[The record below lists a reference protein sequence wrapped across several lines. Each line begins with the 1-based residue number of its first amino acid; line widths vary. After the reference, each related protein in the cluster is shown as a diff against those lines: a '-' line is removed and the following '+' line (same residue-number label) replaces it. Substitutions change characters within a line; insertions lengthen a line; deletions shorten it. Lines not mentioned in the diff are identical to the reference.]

1 MKTIAIVG
9 AFDTKYT
16 EFEYLKEKIEKNGLK
31 TLMIHSGIFPSKLK
45 VDIDNTEIV
54 SLLGEDI
61 NNLRKEKTRGHAVT
75 VMSKSLE
82 VLISNLYKEGAFD
95 GIIGM
100 GGTGGTSTVSPSFR
114 NLPIGFPKVLV
125 STVAG
130 KDVSYYVGGSDLI
143 MYPSITDISGL
154 NTISKKIIKNAANMI
169 SGMVNYDTEKEVDKK
184 FIGATMFGLT
194 GPGVEGARDI
204 LQKEGYEVVIFH
216 ASGTGGAVMEKL
228 IYDGQVEAVLD
239 ITPTEIVD
247 ELFGGIFSAG
257 EHRLEAAIDKE
268 IPQVIS
274 LGALDMINFG
284 PMNTLPENM
293 KNRNAHYHN
302 ATTTV
307 VRTTVSENEIIAK
320 TMAKKLNKAKSK
332 IYIVV
337 PLRGFSEL
345 DNKDNVFFDKE
356 ANEKLISTLKSE
368 IDNENIEF
376 VEVDCHINDS
386 AFSKIISD
394 LILKLLKEKEV

>member
-82 VLISNLYKEGAFD
+82 ILISNLYKEGAFD

-169 SGMVNYDTEKEVDKK
+169 SGMVNYDTEKEVDQK

-216 ASGTGGAVMEKL
+216 ASGTGGAV
-228 IYDGQVEAVLD
+228 
-239 ITPTEIVD
+239 
-247 ELFGGIFSAG
+247 G

-320 TMAKKLNKAKSK
+320 AMAKKLNKAKSK

-386 AFSKIISD
+386 EFSKIISD